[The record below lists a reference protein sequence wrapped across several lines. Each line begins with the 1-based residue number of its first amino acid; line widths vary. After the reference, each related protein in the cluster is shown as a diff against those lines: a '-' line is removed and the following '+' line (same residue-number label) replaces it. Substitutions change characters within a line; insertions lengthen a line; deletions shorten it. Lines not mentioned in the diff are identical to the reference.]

1 MVFKSVAYLNLIN
14 EYETTSNRLR
24 LHDSKKHRKDV
35 LALAGTIP
43 PTDISSVPAVISE
56 RLRAFAMSIE
66 SNSAEWQ
73 SILDSLDDPTGNIED
88 YLLAFRRHFAL

>member
-1 MVFKSVAYLNLIN
+1 M
-14 EYETTSNRLR
+14 
-24 LHDSKKHRKDV
+24 
-35 LALAGTIP
+35 
-43 PTDISSVPAVISE
+43 ISE

-88 YLLAFRRHFAL
+88 YLFAFKHHFAL